1 MYTQIV
7 IKLFF
12 FFFSSSIRMS
22 RKNVNF
28 GDKQI
33 KRIDFFKRKKVTKI
47 NDVDV
52 TKILVS
58 KEEPYVQEIHSNTLL
73 DITIM
78 MLLHHSAYSFN

>member
-52 TKILVS
+52 NKILVS

>member
-1 MYTQIV
+1 
-7 IKLFF
+7 
-12 FFFSSSIRMS
+12 MS

-52 TKILVS
+52 NNILVS
-58 KEEPYVQEIHSNTLL
+58 KEVPYVQEIHSTPLL

>member
-1 MYTQIV
+1 
-7 IKLFF
+7 
-12 FFFSSSIRMS
+12 MS

-47 NDVDV
+47 NDIDV
-52 TKILVS
+52 NKILVS

>member
-52 TKILVS
+52 NKILVS
-58 KEEPYVQEIHSNTLL
+58 KEGPYVQEIHSNTLL